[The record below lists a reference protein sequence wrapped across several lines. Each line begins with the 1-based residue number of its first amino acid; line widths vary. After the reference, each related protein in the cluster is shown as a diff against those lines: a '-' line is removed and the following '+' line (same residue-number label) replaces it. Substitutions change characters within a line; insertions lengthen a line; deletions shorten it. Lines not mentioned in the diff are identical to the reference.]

1 MTRCMESDWKMYK
14 VLVTGAAGQLGQ
26 DMMAELKKRGYTAIG
41 VDVDEMDITD
51 EEKVM
56 EVISGI
62 RPQVVIH
69 CAAFT
74 AVDAAQDQE
83 ALCRQI
89 NAKGT
94 DYVAKACE
102 AVSCKMIYLSTDY
115 VFEGTGER
123 PWEPEDEVK
132 KPLNVYGQTKYE
144 GEQAVRNR
152 TSRYFIVRTAW
163 VFGPHGKNFV
173 RTMLNLAK
181 KYDRITVVNDQFGTP
196 TYTPDLAV
204 LLADL
209 METEKYGIYHAT
221 NEGDYISW
229 YEFACEIFKL
239 AGKEISV
246 VPVSSEEYAAKAK
259 RPKNS
264 RLSKKKI
271 RENGLKPLPQW
282 KDALQRFLDTFN
294 EEE

>member
-62 RPQVVIH
+62 RPQAVIH

-83 ALCRQI
+83 DLCRQI

>member
-1 MTRCMESDWKMYK
+1 MYK

-26 DMMAELKKRGYTAIG
+26 DMMAELKKRGHTAIG

-56 EVISGI
+56 EVISRI
-62 RPQVVIH
+62 RPQAVIH

-83 ALCRQI
+83 DLCRQI

-94 DYVAKACE
+94 DYVTKACE

>member
-41 VDVDEMDITD
+41 VDVEEMDITD

-83 ALCRQI
+83 DLCRQI

-271 RENGLKPLPQW
+271 RVNGLKPLPQW

>member
-83 ALCRQI
+83 DLCRQI

-132 KPLNVYGQTKYE
+132 NPLNVYGQTKYE

>member
-1 MTRCMESDWKMYK
+1 MYK

-26 DMMAELKKRGYTAIG
+26 DMMAELKKRGHTAIG
-41 VDVDEMDITD
+41 VDVEEMDITD

-83 ALCRQI
+83 ELCRQI

-102 AVSCKMIYLSTDY
+102 DVSCKMIYLSTDY

>member
-41 VDVDEMDITD
+41 VDVEEMDITD

-83 ALCRQI
+83 DICRQI

-239 AGKEISV
+239 AGKEIAV